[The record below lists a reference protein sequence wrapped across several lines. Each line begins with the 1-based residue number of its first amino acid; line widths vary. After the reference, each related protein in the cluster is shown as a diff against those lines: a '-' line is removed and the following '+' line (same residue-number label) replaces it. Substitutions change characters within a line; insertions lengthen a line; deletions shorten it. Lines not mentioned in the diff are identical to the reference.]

1 MRYRKS
7 FLTIVL
13 TVLMSAAVFAASA
26 NPTASVQ
33 AVIDQA
39 IAVFKD
45 KAIAPADREKKLRA
59 IAESHF
65 DFERM
70 ARSAVGLHWR
80 EFSDP
85 QRAEFVPIFTDF
97 IEDVVLSRVEQYSV
111 ERIEQD
117 IESSLVHFT
126 RESIDTPDNAIVYSD
141 VTLANRAKPLQVN
154 YLLKRDGD
162 QWKIYDITIDAI
174 SVIANYRNQ
183 FNRVLNDGGYDKL
196 VSIMRQKQQA
206 LGASMANGTSR

>member
-1 MRYRKS
+1 MRYQRS
-7 FLTIVL
+7 FLATIL
-13 TVLMSAAVFAASA
+13 ILLLGAAVFAASA
-26 NPTASVQ
+26 TPTASVQ
-33 AVIDQA
+33 TVIDQA

-45 KAIAPADREKKLRA
+45 KSVAPSDREQKLRT

-70 ARSAVGLHWR
+70 ARTAVGLHWR
-80 EFSDP
+80 QFSEA
-85 QRAEFVPIFTDF
+85 QRAEFVPIFTNF

-111 ERIEQD
+111 QRIQQD

-126 RESIDTPDNAIVYSD
+126 RESMDTPDHAIVYSD

-154 YLLKRDGD
+154 YLLKRDGE